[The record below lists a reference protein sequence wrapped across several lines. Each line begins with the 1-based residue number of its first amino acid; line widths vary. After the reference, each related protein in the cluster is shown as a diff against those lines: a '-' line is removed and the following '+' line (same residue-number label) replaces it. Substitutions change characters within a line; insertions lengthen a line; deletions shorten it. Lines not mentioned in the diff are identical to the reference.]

1 MLWLCLVFQS
11 HTLTECPHSL
21 EVLQSQPC
29 ISLLY
34 KPSPITSDTELH
46 ISIGEARLR
55 LQVWPR
61 DGAERTSRGTVGL
74 RGQGGWTL
82 NPHPQSEGSTALE
95 GMSWN

>member
-61 DGAERTSRGTVGL
+61 DGAEDSGCRCGRGTAQKEQAGGL
-74 RGQGGWTL
+74 WASGARVDG
-82 NPHPQSEGSTALE
+82 P
-95 GMSWN
+95 